1 MLRVVPVG
9 AAAGLLGGPR
19 ALCEPAAAHSL
30 VNKMRYL
37 GISSKATYHGS
48 SADAIPPYSHC
59 LVHSVC
65 VANAVGALLDIFR
78 PGCIQLSHEL
88 PDAFYDSKWT
98 LWSKLRMLTVSNKP
112 SPPDLPGWDR
122 SPPPLRITAPS
133 FSVQINQMVYDN
145 TATEYYFAVTAQS
158 TGVGW
163 LGAAPGTDTSTSVT
177 SLSIPG
183 RIRIARSHSSFHR
196 TTVDCSALLSF
207 LESLDCHTQ
216 TQRHSAA
223 AAAAFPANAGRVL
236 EPAARDHR

>member
-30 VNKMRYL
+30 ANKMRYL

-88 PDAFYDSKWT
+88 PVAFYD
-98 LWSKLRMLTVSNKP
+98 V
-112 SPPDLPGWDR
+112 
-122 SPPPLRITAPS
+122 
-133 FSVQINQMVYDN
+133 
-145 TATEYYFAVTAQS
+145 E
-158 TGVGW
+158 
-163 LGAAPGTDTSTSVT
+163 
-177 SLSIPG
+177 
-183 RIRIARSHSSFHR
+183 
-196 TTVDCSALLSF
+196 
-207 LESLDCHTQ
+207 
-216 TQRHSAA
+216 
-223 AAAAFPANAGRVL
+223 
-236 EPAARDHR
+236 